1 VIIHPDTALAKERA
15 AVLESNPVDS
25 SALREEV
32 EGVAAAGCA
41 ARPTLHGDV
50 GRAVDR
56 PRMNRPRRL
65 NALLLRE
72 AFNV

>member
-32 EGVAAAGCA
+32 EGVAAAG
-41 ARPTLHGDV
+41 
-50 GRAVDR
+50 
-56 PRMNRPRRL
+56 
-65 NALLLRE
+65 
-72 AFNV
+72 